1 MAHSERSVASS
12 KYTCKAACTSET
24 LLMKKQLAW
33 QVVKRLWEYIKAHDL
48 QNPKDKRKIVLDE
61 RLRTLF
67 KPPLNMLNMN
77 KQLSRHVY
85 VEGERPRDC
94 RI

>member
-1 MAHSERSVASS
+1 MPSMNS
-12 KYTCKAACTSET
+12 
-24 LLMKKQLAW
+24 QLWW

-61 RLRTLF
+61 QLGTLF

-85 VEGERPRDC
+85 VEGEDPKDMC
-94 RI
+94 CKHQHLHLGLSLLHL